1 MKVAELLDD
10 NGLFTCAMTCKAMRD
25 IQQEVKPN
33 TKLLAKGK
41 RKIIRIKG
49 IKRGE
54 ELPDNYALSGAWFKW
69 AYRMMKQNKQSLKD
83 RYIHIFASG
92 KY

>member
-1 MKVAELLDD
+1 MPRNVLVMKLVTEYLDD
-10 NGLFTCAMTCKAMRD
+10 TALFAFAMTCKAMRD

-41 RKIIRIKG
+41 RKSIRIKG

-54 ELPDNYALSGAWFKW
+54 ELPDDYALSGA
-69 AYRMMKQNKQSLKD
+69 
-83 RYIHIFASG
+83 
-92 KY
+92 

>member
-1 MKVAELLDD
+1 MPRNVLVMKLVTEYLDD
-10 NGLFTCAMTCKAMRD
+10 TALFAFAMTCKAMRD

-41 RKIIRIKG
+41 SIRIKG

-54 ELPDNYALSGAWFKW
+54 ELPDDYALSGA
-69 AYRMMKQNKQSLKD
+69 
-83 RYIHIFASG
+83 
-92 KY
+92 